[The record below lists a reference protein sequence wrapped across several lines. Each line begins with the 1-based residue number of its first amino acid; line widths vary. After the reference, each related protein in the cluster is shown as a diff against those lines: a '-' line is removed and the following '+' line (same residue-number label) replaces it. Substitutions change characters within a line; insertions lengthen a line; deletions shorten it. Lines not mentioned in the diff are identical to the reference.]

1 MCMALFSVESLG
13 ASGACRESQIRF
25 WLIRLNNPLRY
36 PFEEM
41 ILRNPQALC
50 ISRNIEKF
58 ETLQKKKKKKGRKRC
73 FKMPPFVTTA
83 SVSTCCLECENNAQL
98 N

>member
-1 MCMALFSVESLG
+1 MGMALFSVESLG

-58 ETLQKKKKKKGRKRC
+58 ETLQKKKKRKVVKDALRC
-73 FKMPPFVTTA
+73 LLSLLPHL
-83 SVSTCCLECENNAQL
+83 SVHVV
-98 N
+98 